1 MSETRTPL
9 PHPLCAHLASKK
21 LHMISDDREICLE
34 DLQTA
39 GYETYWCQHTM
50 TDTGPD
56 GGWVMFERCSPAR
69 SCFEALERS
78 TSCAYR
84 ARESTA

>member
-1 MSETRTPL
+1 MSQTRSPL
-9 PHPLCAHLASKK
+9 PYPLCENLCAKRLMMLSEGHVVA
-21 LHMISDDREICLE
+21 LE

-56 GGWVMFERCSPAR
+56 GGWVMYDRCAPGRECYRDPAAA
-69 SCFEALERS
+69 EPAG
-78 TSCAYR
+78 
-84 ARESTA
+84 